1 MSVVC
6 RKFDSQKTNIDS
18 ERIRITHVILLPFH
32 IKNHNQSNRHEI
44 KGKKKGIGLYLA
56 ASSLRPLIW

>member
-44 KGKKKGIGLYLA
+44 KGKKKELDCIRQPRALDH
-56 ASSLRPLIW
+56 